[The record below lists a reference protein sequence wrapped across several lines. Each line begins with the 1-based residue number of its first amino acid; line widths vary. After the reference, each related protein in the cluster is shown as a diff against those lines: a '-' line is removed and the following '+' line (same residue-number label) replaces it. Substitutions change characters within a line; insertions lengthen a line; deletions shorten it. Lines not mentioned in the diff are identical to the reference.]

1 MPGAGYIA
9 AFHGFFGG
17 NAQCQHRSRRL
28 QTYDLQL
35 PPKGDCERA
44 RYYCSG
50 SQPQPAKC
58 GKASNYMAENQE
70 KNQAAGRPQ
79 LNDQSWYQI
88 LVNTKVPLVPPNP
101 KELERATSI
110 FMGLA
115 TLGT

>member
-1 MPGAGYIA
+1 
-9 AFHGFFGG
+9 
-17 NAQCQHRSRRL
+17 
-28 QTYDLQL
+28 
-35 PPKGDCERA
+35 
-44 RYYCSG
+44 
-50 SQPQPAKC
+50 
-58 GKASNYMAENQE
+58 MAENQE

-79 LNDQSWYQI
+79 LNDQSWVQI